1 MAQVDKKLK
10 GALYESSVAK
20 QTQYVDRVSDGA
32 EECIVMCTH
41 PPVVTLG
48 RAASA
53 EDMQGWAGSTV
64 ESSRGGR
71 ATYHGPSQIVIYPI
85 LDLKK
90 PHAAFRERDVHAYL
104 RALEQSTVAC
114 LREVG
119 LSNAE
124 ARTSKVGEVSLTG
137 VWVGERKVASLGI
150 AIRKWIS
157 YHGVAINVLD
167 DPLAFK
173 GIRPCG
179 FSAEVMTSVER
190 ELGQSVDYSAVQNIF
205 ARIFCAGFQT

>member
-1 MAQVDKKLK
+1 
-10 GALYESSVAK
+10 
-20 QTQYVDRVSDGA
+20 
-32 EECIVMCTH
+32 MCTH

-48 RAASA
+48 RAARA
-53 EDMQGWAGSTV
+53 EDMLGWTGSTV

-71 ATYHGPSQIVIYPI
+71 ATYHGPSQIIVYPI

-90 PHAAFRERDVHAYL
+90 AHVAFRERDVHAYL
-104 RALEQSTVAC
+104 RALEQVTVTC
-114 LREVG
+114 LGEVG
-119 LSNAE
+119 LASAE
-124 ARTSKVGEVSLTG
+124 VRTSQVGEISLTG

-167 DPLAFK
+167 DPHAFK

-179 FSAEVMTSVER
+179 FNPEVMTSVER
-190 ELGQSVDYSAVQNIF
+190 ELGQPVNYLTTQNLFAQIF
-205 ARIFCAGFQT
+205 RAGFASKPT